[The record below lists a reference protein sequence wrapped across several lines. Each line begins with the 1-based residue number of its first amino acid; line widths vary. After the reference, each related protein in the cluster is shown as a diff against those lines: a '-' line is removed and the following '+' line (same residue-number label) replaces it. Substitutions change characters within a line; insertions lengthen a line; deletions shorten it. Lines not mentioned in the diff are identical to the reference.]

1 MGNLEER
8 NTLVKFRVGD
18 YMKGSMLV
26 WFVNRVV
33 LLLEFVEFVVC
44 VYKE

>member
-1 MGNLEER
+1 M
-8 NTLVKFRVGD
+8 KFRVGG
-18 YMKGSMLV
+18 YMKGNMLV

-33 LLLEFVEFVVC
+33 LLLEFVEFFVC